1 MNEVILYLTDYTI
14 KSLVAIILLS
24 LHNSKKRKSF
34 SISISFIII
43 CLSCYLVVHI
53 YNLITFFLVV
63 CGLLVLYIYVANKRK
78 IYLDLLGFLS
88 YMFIYLIENL
98 SYILCLLVSER
109 YGLEINSYYDLLSYI
124 ISLVF
129 LGLII
134 FYINK
139 KDITYWNIDFKR
151 FSVFIIIEFLIILVI
166 VSAINTI
173 YQILFNMNYTFE
185 YYQLMLS
192 LACIS
197 IILIIIV
204 SFLCCLFLY
213 LKQIKKELSFQQTYI
228 LMEKEYL
235 NILKQHED
243 DMKKFQHDT
252 NKHLSMLQ
260 LLLDNK
266 EYEQLHK
273 YLQELNNNYNKIRR
287 IHKTGN
293 ETMDLIINKTI
304 HDNPQITF
312 NLKGDLPEQIA
323 VSQYDLCTILLN
335 LLDNAVEANLKNEDK
350 YIDIFMGYYKDYISI
365 IISNPTENEEV
376 SSYSKKDK
384 SNRGYGIIN
393 VKETLTKYEH
403 QFDILHDKQLFK
415 VSILLR
421 YK

>member
-1 MNEVILYLTDYTI
+1 
-14 KSLVAIILLS
+14 
-24 LHNSKKRKSF
+24 
-34 SISISFIII
+34 
-43 CLSCYLVVHI
+43 
-53 YNLITFFLVV
+53 
-63 CGLLVLYIYVANKRK
+63 
-78 IYLDLLGFLS
+78 
-88 YMFIYLIENL
+88 
-98 SYILCLLVSER
+98 
-109 YGLEINSYYDLLSYI
+109 
-124 ISLVF
+124 
-129 LGLII
+129 
-134 FYINK
+134 
-139 KDITYWNIDFKR
+139 
-151 FSVFIIIEFLIILVI
+151 
-166 VSAINTI
+166 
-173 YQILFNMNYTFE
+173 
-185 YYQLMLS
+185 LMLS

-335 LLDNAVEANLKNEDK
+335 LLDNAVEANRKNEDK

>member
-1 MNEVILYLTDYTI
+1 
-14 KSLVAIILLS
+14 
-24 LHNSKKRKSF
+24 
-34 SISISFIII
+34 
-43 CLSCYLVVHI
+43 
-53 YNLITFFLVV
+53 
-63 CGLLVLYIYVANKRK
+63 
-78 IYLDLLGFLS
+78 
-88 YMFIYLIENL
+88 MFIYLIENL

-335 LLDNAVEANLKNEDK
+335 LLDNAVEANRKNEDK

>member
-185 YYQLMLS
+185 YYQ
-192 LACIS
+192 
-197 IILIIIV
+197 
-204 SFLCCLFLY
+204 
-213 LKQIKKELSFQQTYI
+213 
-228 LMEKEYL
+228 
-235 NILKQHED
+235 
-243 DMKKFQHDT
+243 
-252 NKHLSMLQ
+252 
-260 LLLDNK
+260 
-266 EYEQLHK
+266 
-273 YLQELNNNYNKIRR
+273 
-287 IHKTGN
+287 
-293 ETMDLIINKTI
+293 
-304 HDNPQITF
+304 
-312 NLKGDLPEQIA
+312 
-323 VSQYDLCTILLN
+323 
-335 LLDNAVEANLKNEDK
+335 
-350 YIDIFMGYYKDYISI
+350 
-365 IISNPTENEEV
+365 
-376 SSYSKKDK
+376 
-384 SNRGYGIIN
+384 
-393 VKETLTKYEH
+393 
-403 QFDILHDKQLFK
+403 
-415 VSILLR
+415 
-421 YK
+421 